1 MATVTLTRIA
11 HSSVLLDFD
20 GAVILTDP
28 WFSEKPGY
36 HHGELYGVS
45 LDQLPPLTGVITSHG
60 HYDHF
65 DMQGFRPYPDK
76 AVPMVVKREPGEM
89 AKTARHVGFTNLIE
103 MEAWETTMLGPVK
116 VTALPA
122 KHGVPEITYMLE
134 RDGLTVYFGGDTLFI
149 PELRVIP
156 AHFPQIDLALLA
168 VNGLEIRP
176 LGNKKVVMDA
186 QDAAAFCALLQ
197 PRYAVPMH
205 YTFTGGAV
213 IDHLVLKYTGTA
225 DEFLQVMAMQASQT
239 STRVL
244 APGEAFRIDA
254 RREH

>member
-36 HHGELYGVS
+36 HHGEPYGVT
-45 LDQLPPLTGVITSHG
+45 LNHLPPLTGVIASHG

-65 DMQGFRPYPDK
+65 DMQGFQPYPNK
-76 AVPMVVKREPGEM
+76 AVPIVVKREKGEM
-89 AKTARHVGFTNLIE
+89 AKTARQVGFTNLIE
-103 MEAWETTMLGPVK
+103 LEAWEATMLGPVK

-149 PELRVIP
+149 PELRAIP
-156 AHFPQIDLALLA
+156 AYFPSIDLALLA

-205 YTFTGGAV
+205 YTFTGGT
-213 IDHLVLKYTGTA
+213 ITDHLMLKYTGTVA
-225 DEFLQVMAMQASQT
+225 EFLQSMAVQAPQT
-239 STRVL
+239 LTRVL
-244 APGEAFRIDA
+244 APGEALGINSRIP
-254 RREH
+254 E